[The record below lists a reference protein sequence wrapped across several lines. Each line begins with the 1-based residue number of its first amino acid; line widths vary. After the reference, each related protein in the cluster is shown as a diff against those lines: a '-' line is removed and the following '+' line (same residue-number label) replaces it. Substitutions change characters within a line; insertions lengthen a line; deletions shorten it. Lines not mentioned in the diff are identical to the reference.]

1 MRFHDAYARLT
12 PFELAF
18 PDLDRLDVLVTS
30 VVEEAR
36 QLGVDPWNRG
46 AFLLLGS
53 VGALLRDLKPPESG
67 SETFQEYGTMAFHS
81 FHFHRS
87 GRPVVLV
94 TAALV
99 RHLVEEDLPAGN
111 VPGEASHGRVEAP
124 GPSGYIQLPRH
135 LFWVRTAP
143 ENRPEP
149 VDGLFWTLSGGEAL
163 HLLLVLGLRDDRP
176 GLAVVVVSD
185 APWEDASH
193 WLRADVRAT
202 GKDFET
208 TLPGGELDGLYSI
221 ETAGEALK
229 LVARLFH
236 HMTSTPESLTDH
248 DPAGRP
254 DEAVAPSGLP
264 FVRAD
269 HRA

>member
-1 MRFHDAYARLT
+1 MRFHDTYARRT

-18 PDLDRLDVLVTS
+18 PDSRRFDELVTS
-30 VVEEAR
+30 VAEEAE

-53 VGALLRDLKPPESG
+53 VGALLRELKPPESG
-67 SETFQEYGTMAFHS
+67 SETFQEYGTLAFHA

-87 GRPVVLV
+87 GGHVVLV
-94 TAALV
+94 TTALA
-99 RHLVEEDLPAGN
+99 RCLVEQEPPPGDVQEEDSG
-111 VPGEASHGRVEAP
+111 SVEAP
-124 GPSGYIQLPRH
+124 APSGYIQLPRH

-143 ENRPEP
+143 DDPPEP
-149 VDGLFWTLSGGEAL
+149 VDGLFWTLSGDEVL

-185 APWEDASH
+185 APCEDAMH
-193 WLRADVRAT
+193 WLHAEMRT
-202 GKDFET
+202 GRTDFET

-221 ETAGEALK
+221 EAAGEALK
-229 LVARLFH
+229 LVARLFRY
-236 HMTSTPESLTDH
+236 MVASPTSLTDH
-248 DPAGRP
+248 RP
-254 DEAVAPSGLP
+254 SRNDEGTVASSSLP